1 VARAHGDAPENR
13 RRIAAHLMFR
23 WLPIVWANLRR
34 RKLRLVFTFISIV
47 LAFLMFGML
56 DALRTSLSQA
66 INMAGSDRLLM
77 MSKLN
82 MTVAL
87 PRSYY
92 EKIKVEK
99 GVRAVAPFN
108 WFGGFYKDGKRPMQM
123 NATVAEQL
131 LAVYPEI
138 KLSPEAIEAWKRDRQ
153 GLIIGQL
160 LADQYGWKVGDRI
173 PVRSQIWRKLDG
185 GDTWDFNIVGIYGV
199 DGGGVNKSS
208 AFFHYDYFNESLQF
222 GKDQSGMLAIRVSDS
237 AETEVVAARL
247 DKLFENSSYETK
259 TATERVFV
267 KRLLDQVGN
276 IGAILVS
283 VVSAVFFTM
292 LLVTA
297 NTMAQSVR
305 ERTNEIGVL
314 KTLGF
319 SGQAILTQVLLE
331 SLLLTFSGGLV
342 GLALAWFVA
351 NGVGDAVKDY
361 FPMFRLSAG
370 TFAVGASLML
380 VFGLVTG
387 LWPALSAMRLKIV
400 DALRRI

>member
-1 VARAHGDAPENR
+1 M
-13 RRIAAHLMFR
+13 LR

-34 RKLRLVFTFISIV
+34 RKLRLVFTFISIL

-66 INMAGSDRLLM
+66 INLVGSDRLLM
-77 MSKLN
+77 QAKVNL
-82 MTVAL
+82 TVSL
-87 PRSYY
+87 PRSHY
-92 EKIKVEK
+92 EKVKAAQ
-99 GVRAVAPFN
+99 GVRAAAPFN
-108 WFGGFYKDGKRPMQM
+108 WFGGIYKDAKSPMQM
-123 NATVAEQL
+123 NATDPEQM

-138 KLSPEAIEAWKRDRQ
+138 TLTPEAKEAWKRDRQ
-153 GLIIGQL
+153 GLIIGER
-160 LADQYGWKVGDRI
+160 LADQYGWKVGDRVPI
-173 PVRSQIWRKLDG
+173 RSQIWRKLDG
-185 GDTWDFNIVGIYGV
+185 GDTWEFNIVGIYGV
-199 DGGGVNKSS
+199 NGGGVNNAS
-208 AFFHYDYFNESLQF
+208 AFLQFDYFNESLQF
-222 GKDQSGMLAIRVSDS
+222 GKDQVGMIAIRVDNS
-237 AETEVVAARL
+237 AESEAVATRL
-247 DKLFENSSYETK
+247 DKLFENSPNETK
-259 TATERVFV
+259 TATERMFV

-283 VVSAVFFTM
+283 VVTAVFFTM

-342 GLALAWFVA
+342 GLGIAWFLA
-351 NGVGDAVKDY
+351 KGLGVAVKDY
-361 FPMFRLSAG
+361 FPAFHLSAG
-370 TFAVGASLML
+370 TFVVGISLML

-387 LWPALSAMRLKIV
+387 LWPALTAMRLKIV